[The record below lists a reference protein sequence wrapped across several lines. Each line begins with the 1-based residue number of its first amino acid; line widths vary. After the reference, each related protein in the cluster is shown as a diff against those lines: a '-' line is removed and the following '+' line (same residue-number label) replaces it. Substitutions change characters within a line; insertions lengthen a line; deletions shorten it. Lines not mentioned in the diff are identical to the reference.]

1 MSRPRELRIPLVA
14 STSSTSWRYLSS
26 SSSDDTTLEKKSF
39 VDQESRVKDIYT
51 NLFGDNSDDGGDF
64 SSNTKTGGQRP
75 ASNPPSRVSPQKS
88 ATTTASSIDMK
99 DIPVRLWSDSLE
111 ISEDRWNA
119 KLEFDDI
126 PDWSPDL
133 VSRIS
138 KERVKIHSGK
148 SLLLISE
155 IGDFFTGFSHNIFA

>member
-1 MSRPRELRIPLVA
+1 
-14 STSSTSWRYLSS
+14 
-26 SSSDDTTLEKKSF
+26 
-39 VDQESRVKDIYT
+39 VKDIYS
-51 NLFGDNSDDGGDF
+51 NLFGDDSDNSSAF
-64 SSNTKTGGQRP
+64 SSNKKSDGQRP
-75 ASNPPSRVSPQKS
+75 ASNPPSQTKTS
-88 ATTTASSIDMK
+88 AKTTASSIDMK

-138 KERVKIHSGK
+138 KERVKIHPGK
-148 SLLLISE
+148 SLPLISE
-155 IGDFFTGFSHNIFA
+155 IGNYFRGFSHNSSA